1 MEDEYEYEFQQEL
14 LHHEYENRQGKL
26 GLSGLPGDNHP
37 SLVWHPPSGYDDLK
51 SGDFIWYAKQH
62 RDYYGKTELWFN
74 LWQGKMINLL
84 DMGRGKKEKSRLIRC
99 CPESYDGT
107 HIRLRVYRF

>member
-1 MEDEYEYEFQQEL
+1 MEYEHEFQQEKQ
-14 LHHEYENRQGKL
+14 HHEFCDKHGNVRY
-26 GLSGLPGDNHP
+26 SGIPSNNHP
-37 SLVWHPPSGYDDLK
+37 SLVWYPPSGYDDLK
-51 SGDFIWYAKQH
+51 DGDFIWYAKQR

-74 LWQGKMINLL
+74 LWQGKMIYLL
-84 DMGRGKKEKSRLIRC
+84 DMSRGFKKGKTRLIRS